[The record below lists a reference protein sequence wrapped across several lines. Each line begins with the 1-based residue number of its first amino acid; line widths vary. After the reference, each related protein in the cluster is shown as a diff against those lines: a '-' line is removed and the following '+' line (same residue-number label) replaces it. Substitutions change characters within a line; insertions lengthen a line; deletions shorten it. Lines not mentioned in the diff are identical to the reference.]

1 MVLRRKTHKISIVPP
16 LMKCRGEGMG
26 IKKRRE
32 IDRNKNRDPYDT
44 ERDRDKIKGFAV
56 ALV

>member
-1 MVLRRKTHKISIVPP
+1 
-16 LMKCRGEGMG
+16 MG